1 MPPVPPG
8 RISSPAFPGPEASLW
23 TVTDFITTNPRTAR
37 AASVEEKARI
47 IALVKSE
54 TERLELQEGGS
65 LQKVLSPSQDLRER
79 CVESQMAL
87 AILLETTLS
96 DPAERDAILAASPGL
111 AEWVRGRMEI
121 FTNPRLRIIIERAL
135 AR

>member
-8 RISSPAFPGPEASLW
+8 RISSPAFPGPDASLS
-23 TVTDFITTNPRTAR
+23 TVTEFITANPRAAR
-37 AASVEEKARI
+37 AATVDEKARI
-47 IALVKSE
+47 IGLVKAE
-54 TERLELQEGGS
+54 TERLEQQEGGT

-87 AILLETTLS
+87 AILLESTLS
-96 DPAERDAILAASPGL
+96 DPVERDAILAVSPGL
-111 AEWVRGRMEI
+111 AQWTAARMTI

-135 AR
+135 AG